1 MGFAGGMVWAL
12 DLDDFNNRCGDGPHP
27 LMNEIKKV
35 LGPSKGSME
44 GDSME
49 MATIS
54 PEIEGE
60 TKMHITPNGHTHEK
74 EYKVVCCKLSINSY
88 RSFLLID

>member
-44 GDSME
+44 GDSMQIG
-49 MATIS
+49 TRS
-54 PEIEGE
+54 PVIEEG
-60 TKMHITPNGHTHEK
+60 THMHITPNGHTHEK
-74 EYKVVCCKLSINSY
+74 EYKVVCCK
-88 RSFLLID
+88 